1 MFTGLIQALGT
12 IRRREPRAG
21 GLRFRIET
29 EVPFEEVLIGESI
42 AVDGACLTVVSFAG
56 KQFEI
61 DASPE
66 TLARTTLGGRRE
78 GDPVHLERAMRV
90 GDRLGGHIVLGHV
103 DGVGKL
109 ADRRS
114 AGGYTFLRYE
124 APPEVLPYLVPK
136 GSIAIDGVSLTVNT
150 ITDPRFDV
158 AIIPHTATHTHL
170 TRTPVGEPVNLEA
183 DILAK
188 HVARLLDAW
197 RTPSGGVTRELLAK
211 HGFPSE

>member
-1 MFTGLIQALGT
+1 MFTGLIQSLGT

-29 EVPFEEVLIGESI
+29 ESPFENVVLGESI
-42 AVDGACLTVVSFAG
+42 AVDGACLTVVTFAG
-56 KQFEI
+56 RHFEI

-66 TLARTTLGGRRE
+66 TLARTTLGSRRE

-109 ADRRS
+109 VDRRTS
-114 AGGYTFLRYE
+114 GEYTFLGYE
-124 APPEVLPYLVPK
+124 APAEVLPYLVPK
-136 GSIAIDGVSLTVNT
+136 GSIAIDGVSLTVNA
-150 ITDPRFDV
+150 ITDPRFEV

-170 TRTPVGEPVNLEA
+170 ARKAVGDTVNLEA

-188 HVARLLDAW
+188 HVARLLEAW
-197 RTPSGGVTRELLAK
+197 RAPTGGVTRELLAK
-211 HGFPSE
+211 HGFANE

>member
-1 MFTGLIQALGT
+1 
-12 IRRREPRAG
+12 
-21 GLRFRIET
+21 
-29 EVPFEEVLIGESI
+29 
-42 AVDGACLTVVSFAG
+42 
-56 KQFEI
+56 
-61 DASPE
+61 
-66 TLARTTLGGRRE
+66 
-78 GDPVHLERAMRV
+78 MRV

-114 AGGYTFLRYE
+114 AGGYTFLSYE